1 LYSIEVGGVLDDIG
15 SWQQRVKRKWLGVE
29 FFEVTEV
36 RNPQTLKWE
45 VFEMT
50 QLVEDPAQ
58 KWQWVPVGTTL
69 ADIAA
74 REAEAIEER
83 RRIEESHAFK
93 AAKEH
98 QARIDKGIAAMS
110 DVEYAMFSQLDD
122 IKVLLGGVR
131 SDTKFAESIREAPQF
146 GMGVSLID
154 DINPSSLGNDVR

>member
-1 LYSIEVGGVLDDIG
+1 MDDKEN
-15 SWQQRVKRKWLGVE
+15 WKRRVKRQALGLE

-36 RNPQTLKWE
+36 RNPRTSKWE
-45 VFEMT
+45 VYEMT
-50 QLVEDPAQ
+50 QLVEDPEQ
-58 KWQWVPVGTTL
+58 GILVPIGFTL

-74 REAEAIEER
+74 QEAIDERTRLEETP
-83 RRIEESHAFK
+83 AFE
-93 AAKEH
+93 AAKKH

-131 SDTKFAESIREAPQF
+131 SNTKFAESIRQAPQF

-154 DINPSSLGNDVR
+154 DIDSTP